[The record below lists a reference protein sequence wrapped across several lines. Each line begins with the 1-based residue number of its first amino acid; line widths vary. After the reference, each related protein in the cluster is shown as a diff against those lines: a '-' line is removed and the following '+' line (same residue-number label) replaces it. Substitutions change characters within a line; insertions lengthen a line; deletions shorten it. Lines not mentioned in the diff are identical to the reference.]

1 MSENRIEAP
10 QRVVEALK
18 RAQETI
24 NRLQSEAEA
33 MLFGVR
39 EALNVP
45 DGWQWRDGGWE
56 KPEESA
62 GETQRVGE

>member
-10 QRVVEALK
+10 QRVIEALK

-45 DGWQWRDGGWE
+45 DDWQWRDGGWE
-56 KPEESA
+56 KPEQSDGA
-62 GETQRVGE
+62 ND